1 MRFFC
6 NLNFQLK
13 VYLNLQFSL
22 THFVLNHFIVKLSNF
37 SFILRSTSTN
47 SENVKAN
54 FVYHQ
59 NIFRLLGVKTCF
71 DDNFF
76 YFDIFRICTGAS
88 QNKTK
93 L

>member
-1 MRFFC
+1 MSFFC

-47 SENVKAN
+47 SENVKAIFFIIKTF
-54 FVYHQ
+54 FV
-59 NIFRLLGVKTCF
+59 
-71 DDNFF
+71 
-76 YFDIFRICTGAS
+76 S
-88 QNKTK
+88 
-93 L
+93 